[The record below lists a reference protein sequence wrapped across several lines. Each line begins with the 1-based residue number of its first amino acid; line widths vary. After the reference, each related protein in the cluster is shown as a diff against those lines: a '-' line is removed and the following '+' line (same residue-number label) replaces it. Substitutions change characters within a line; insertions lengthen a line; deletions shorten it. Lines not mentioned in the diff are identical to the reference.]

1 MPVASIFPNNI
12 YSSQAFA
19 CAYLPFCPFWEM
31 PCLGLVWRWCW
42 TRTIRNEAV
51 ISQERW
57 RRRSPDLLY
66 TQLKFKH
73 TVQTVR
79 ITCESAP
86 IDSHCPKA
94 MTCWW
99 HVFPIWM
106 RNEGEVLHLSLYCHL
121 FERSNIA
128 NIFGNIKSCF
138 YTVCSWV
145 FTSLTRKY
153 RVQLWRHT
161 VQKSVTLRIC
171 FYRPFS
177 FSSGKFV

>member
-1 MPVASIFPNNI
+1 MPVANIFPNNI

-19 CAYLPFCPFWEM
+19 CAYSPFCLFWEM
-31 PCLGLVWRWCW
+31 PCFRFGVTLMLNENE
-42 TRTIRNEAV
+42 IKNEAV
-51 ISQERW
+51 VSQEWW

-66 TQLKFKH
+66 THLKFKH
-73 TVQTVR
+73 TVETVC
-79 ITCESAP
+79 IACESAP
-86 IDSHCPKA
+86 KDSHCPKT
-94 MTCWW
+94 MTLMACGSNLNQKW
-99 HVFPIWM
+99 
-106 RNEGEVLHLSLYCHL
+106 RLSTSFIIADL

-128 NIFGNIKSCF
+128 NIFGNIESCF

-161 VQKSVTLRIC
+161 VQKSITLRNC